1 MKGLEAG
8 LGASG
13 RRLGQYQVK
22 AGGLGMCSGPKGYVV
37 LRERL
42 FMGQADDHG
51 GVVSLSGKSAPWN
64 LWPGKTGA
72 SSLMTM
78 GLGQVP
84 NVWG

>member
-1 MKGLEAG
+1 
-8 LGASG
+8 
-13 RRLGQYQVK
+13 
-22 AGGLGMCSGPKGYVV
+22 
-37 LRERL
+37 
-42 FMGQADDHG
+42 MGQADDHG

-64 LWPGKTGA
+64 LWPGNPGA